1 MEASYRR
8 ITVAAKNIDTREHD
22 IADSDDYFQFHG
34 GMIAMVRHLT
44 GQSPAAYIGDSAL
57 PDLVR
62 TRTLAEEARRVFR
75 APVVNPP
82 WLPAMGRHRDK
93 GAFAMAA
100 TPDYLFGFR
109 APARLGGGRAS
120 RPLA

>member
-75 APVVNPP
+75 APVVNPRR
-82 WLPAMGRHRDK
+82 LAAVGRPGK
-93 GAFAMAA
+93 QGPFEMAA
-100 TPDYLFGFR
+100 TPGYLFGYD
-109 APARLGGGRAS
+109 ATARGGGGGVYQ
-120 RPLA
+120 